1 MHFSDHRKTTIIAAT
16 LVAVTIPLA
25 AGPSSADDLPGSQ
38 AGVVPAAVA
47 APAVPARPTPEQ
59 LRAERE
65 RKAAALRKRLVVVA
79 RSKMRTAR
87 YVYGASGPRAFDC
100 SGFTMW
106 LYKTVAKRNLSH
118 YSVAQMRQT
127 KRVTKRNLL
136 PGDLLFWGPGGSQ
149 HVSMYIGRGKMI
161 GANNPRSGIRV
172 ESINAPWWR
181 NKFAGAGRVIIA

>member
-1 MHFSDHRKTTIIAAT
+1 MRSPQHRTTSIVAAT
-16 LVAVTIPLA
+16 LAAMTIPVLA
-25 AGPSSADDLPGSQ
+25 VPASADDVPG
-38 AGVVPAAVA
+38 AGVAPSA
-47 APAVPARPTPEQ
+47 APAPTAPARPTREEI
-59 LRAERE
+59 RAERE
-65 RKAAALRKRLVVVA
+65 RRAAALRKRLVVVA
-79 RSKMRTAR
+79 KSKARTAR

-106 LYKTVAKRNLSH
+106 LYKTVARRNLSH

-127 KRVTKRNLL
+127 KRISKRNLL

-161 GANNPRSGIRV
+161 GANNPRSGIRI